1 MQKETENW
9 FASWFDT
16 PYYHILY
23 HDRDHKEAASFMKR
37 LTTFLGLKE
46 NDTILDLACGKG
58 RHAIT
63 LNELGFD
70 VTGIDLSPASI
81 LYAKDFENEK
91 LHFEVH
97 DMCRPFHKSFD
108 AVFNLFTSFGYF
120 AKEEDNFRT
129 IAAIKANLKEEGIGV
144 IDFMNVDFVIENLQE
159 HEVKTVDKIEFQIH
173 RYIKDG
179 FIYKDI
185 SFKDVNDEFNFT
197 ERVKILRLEDFETYL
212 KKAGLQCIHC
222 FGNYRLE
229 HFDPQTSDRL
239 ILIFKK

>member
-23 HDRDHKEAASFMKR
+23 HDRDHEEAASFMKR
-37 LTTFLGLKE
+37 LTSFLKLKP

-81 LYAKDFENEK
+81 LFAKDFENEK

-97 DMCRPFHKSFD
+97 DMCRPFHKNFD

-129 IAAIKANLKEEGIGV
+129 IAAIKSNLKEEGIGV
-144 IDFMNVDFVIENLQE
+144 IDFMNVDFVIANLQE
-159 HEVKTVDKIEFQIH
+159 HEVKTVDKIKFHIH

-185 SFKDVNDEFNFT
+185 SFTDVNNEFNFT
-197 ERVKILRLEDFETYL
+197 ERVKILRLEDFEAYF
-212 KKAGLQCIHC
+212 KKAGLQCTNC
-222 FGNYRLE
+222 FGDYRLE
-229 HFDPQTSDRL
+229 PFDLQTSERL

>member
-37 LTTFLGLKE
+37 LTSFLKLKP

-63 LNELGFD
+63 LNQLGFD

-97 DMCRPFHKSFD
+97 DMCRPYRKDFD

-120 AKEEDNFRT
+120 EKEEDNFRT
-129 IAAIKANLKEEGIGV
+129 IAAIKANLKPEGVAV
-144 IDFMNVDFVIENLQE
+144 IDFMNVDYVIKNL
-159 HEVKTVDKIEFQIH
+159 HPNEVKIVDKIEFHIH

-185 SFKDVNDEFNFT
+185 VFKDVDEEFKFT
-197 ERVKILRLEDFETYL
+197 EKVKTLRLADFKGYFE
-212 KKAGLQCIHC
+212 KAGLRLTHC
-222 FGNYRLE
+222 FGNYNLE
-229 HFDPQTSDRL
+229 DFDPKTSDRL
-239 ILIFKK
+239 ILIFKQ